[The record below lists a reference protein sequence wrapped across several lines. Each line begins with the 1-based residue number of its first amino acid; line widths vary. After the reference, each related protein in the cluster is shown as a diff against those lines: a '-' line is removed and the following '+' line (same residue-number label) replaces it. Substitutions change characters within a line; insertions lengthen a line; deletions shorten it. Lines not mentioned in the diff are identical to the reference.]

1 MNLPLDQQIDAAH
14 HAAEAAEAQAREIEA
29 RMRSVGVN
37 PPARRYGQ
45 PVNISGNLTVRG
57 QLQLRDPALAAYLNV
72 PGDLA
77 RREAEAQAQ
86 AAAAAERMQA
96 LTEQARQRNQA
107 AAEQRYRQQL
117 NPLPSGWRAR

>member
-1 MNLPLDQQIDAAH
+1 MMDLDTEISQAH
-14 HAAEAAEAQAREIEA
+14 QAAEDAEQRAAQIEA
-29 RMRSVGVN
+29 RMRSAGIN

-57 QLQLRDPALAAYLNV
+57 QLQLRDPALAAFLGV

-96 LTEQARQRNQA
+96 LTDQARQRNQA
-107 AAEQRYRQQL
+107 AAEQRYRQSL
-117 NPLPSGWRAR
+117 APLPSGWRAR

>member
-29 RMRSVGVN
+29 RMRSAGIN

-45 PVNISGNLTVRG
+45 PVTVAGNLTVTA
-57 QLQLRDPALAAYLNV
+57 QLQQRDPGLAAYLNV

-96 LTEQARQRNQA
+96 LTDQARQRNQA
-107 AAEQRYRQQL
+107 AAQRRYQQQL
-117 NPLPSGWRAR
+117 HPLPSGWRAR